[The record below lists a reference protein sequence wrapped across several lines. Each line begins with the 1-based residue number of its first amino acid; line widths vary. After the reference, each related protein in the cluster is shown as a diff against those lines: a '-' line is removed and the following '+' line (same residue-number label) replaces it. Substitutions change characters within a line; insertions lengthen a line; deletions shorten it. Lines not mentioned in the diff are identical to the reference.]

1 MVSLE
6 NVSKIYKTKNGDVE
20 ALRNVSLTVE
30 KGEILG
36 IVGFSGAGKST
47 LVHTINLLE
56 RPSEGRVVLNGT
68 DLTSLPEKELRRQ
81 RRRIG
86 MIFQQF
92 ELYDSRT
99 VFQNIAFPLQYSG
112 LSRQQIAEKVH
123 RLLHLV
129 SLEDREKMYPS
140 ELSGGQ
146 KQRVAI
152 ARALAT
158 DPEILLSDEAT
169 SALDPQATKS
179 ILSLL
184 RKLNR
189 TLGITIVLITHEMDV
204 VREICDRVA
213 VMEGGQIVETGRVFD
228 IFSNPQAPITKNFVN
243 TSMNMMK
250 IEDLIAA
257 GDPLVDIRSNQCI
270 VRFTYPDRHGAD
282 RALVSEVSRKFNI
295 DVNIFYGNIDY
306 IASRPIGGLVS
317 VMEGGRKNVLDAIDY
332 IRSKNVGVEVLKR
345 GSLFI
350 ESDAERCG

>member
-295 DVNIFYGNIDY
+295 DVNIFYGNVTVVSNYYDKSVFYFITYSFYSLIYFTYY
-306 IASRPIGGLVS
+306 IIYLTFSISYLYS
-317 VMEGGRKNVLDAIDY
+317 WIK
-332 IRSKNVGVEVLKR
+332 
-345 GSLFI
+345 
-350 ESDAERCG
+350 

>member
-317 VMEGGRKNVLDAIDY
+317 VMEGGRNNVLDAIDY
-332 IRSKNVGVEVLKR
+332 IRSKNVRVEVLKR